1 MNAAIGSA
9 VAWATPYVGTIFAA
23 LAALFA
29 FLQTPFGA
37 KVFDA
42 TFKHYFD
49 RKLADLK
56 HDQDR
61 KLADV
66 KHVYERNVEE
76 LRADLSHFTDR
87 GKHSNEREYQ
97 ALIAAWE
104 SFVAAYYATLAC
116 VGRFSTHPDLNRM
129 DDGELDEYLESCNIE
144 PAGKRFIKKA
154 ADRNA
159 ALGRVQDARIQN
171 DAQRLIWEARNV
183 IHKQSVFIPFEIES
197 KFEESLST
205 LQRVWAENHVNFTSR
220 GSIELRESIVLVE
233 NGDQMKS
240 ALRDIVRKRVL
251 REVPAASDS
260 PRDLPKKDN

>member
-1 MNAAIGSA
+1 MNTAIGSA
-9 VAWATPYVGTIFAA
+9 VAWATPYVGTIFVS

-37 KVFDA
+37 KIFDA

-49 RKLADLK
+49 QKLADLK

-76 LRADLSHFTDR
+76 LRADLSHFADR

-116 VGRFSTHPDLNRM
+116 VDTYFTHPDLDRM
-129 DDGELDEYLESCNIE
+129 GDDELDEYLQGTDIE
-144 PAGKRFIKKA
+144 PPGRRFIKTATNK
-154 ADRNA
+154 NA
-159 ALGRVQDARIQN
+159 ALGRMKMIRNQN
-171 DAQRLIWEARNV
+171 EAQRLIWEARNT
-183 IHKQSVFIPFEIES
+183 IHKQSVFIPFDIENE
-197 KFEESLST
+197 FEQTLST
-205 LQRVWAENHVNFTSR
+205 LHKVWAESHVDLTSR
-220 GSIELRESIVLVE
+220 GSVELKASMALLDS
-233 NGDQMKS
+233 GDQMKA

-251 REVPAASDS
+251 REALKAPDS
-260 PRDLPKKDN
+260 GHA